1 MDNDQIIL
9 TYKCCSLKKTDID
22 TLSDYQYLNDIII
35 SFYYE
40 ILNEKYK
47 SDDFVLLDPA
57 VSMSIIVEEN
67 LDDINQC
74 IFIPLQMDKKKF
86 IFAPVNDN
94 TKIAYQ
100 TGGSHWALNVIDVT
114 NNKILYFDSML
125 SNINNARRFQKK
137 LEKLFNKKFS
147 FECPIEEHYQG
158 NSYDCGM
165 FVLGF
170 THVILE
176 YLSSKKFDINSL
188 PDVNF
193 DELFNN
199 SERTKQENMSKFRKE
214 IKEIINNLIQKKK

>member
-1 MDNDQIIL
+1 MDYDPIIL
-9 TYKCCSLKKTDID
+9 TYKCCSLKKSDID

-57 VSMSIIVEEN
+57 VSMSIIVETN

-74 IFIPLQMDKKKF
+74 IFIPLQMGEKKF
-86 IFAPVNDN
+86 IFSPINDN

-100 TGGSHWALNVIDVT
+100 TGGSHWALNLIDVT
-114 NNKILYFDSML
+114 NSKILYFDSML

-137 LEKLFNKKFS
+137 IEKLFNKKFT

-170 THVILE
+170 TQVILE
-176 YLSSKKFDINSL
+176 YLKNNKFDGDSL
-188 PDVNF
+188 VKVNF
-193 DELFNN
+193 DQLFNN
-199 SERTKQENMSKFRKE
+199 SERIKQENMSKFRKE

>member
-67 LDDINQC
+67 LDHINQC

-114 NNKILYFDSML
+114 NNEILYFDSML

-137 LEKLFNKKFS
+137 VEKLFNKKFS

-170 THVILE
+170 TQVILE

-199 SERTKQENMSKFRKE
+199 SERTKQENMYKFRKE

>member
-114 NNKILYFDSML
+114 NNEILYFDSML

-137 LEKLFNKKFS
+137 VEKLFNKKFS

-170 THVILE
+170 TQVILE

-214 IKEIINNLIQKKK
+214 IKEIIHYLIQKKK